1 MKKLI
6 NIVLLTLAICS
17 LAGCGT
23 MERAEIQPDGSVVWI
38 PIMRVRSFARD
49 FDYTETIS
57 DTNGIIK
64 SVRYSSKGTTASV
77 IGAGA
82 QLMGAAASMSPF

>member
-1 MKKLI
+1 MRILI

-23 MERAEIQPDGSVVWI
+23 MEKAVVQPDGSVVWQ

-49 FDYTETIS
+49 FDYTETTQT
-57 DTNGIIK
+57 TNGTIK

-82 QLMGAAASMSPF
+82 QLLGAASALSPF